1 MWENW
6 PGSTASELGG
16 KQIVVEGGGVK
27 LRFGK
32 MLAALKHLPQAI
44 ALVWGATRG
53 WTAAWGGLLLV
64 QGLLP
69 AAVVYLTKPLVD
81 SLVAAVN
88 SGGADSVSALRSVLW
103 WGGLMAAV
111 MLMSEVLRG
120 ITGLVRQTQSE
131 LLQDYIAGLIHRQS
145 IAADYAFYDL
155 PEFYDHL
162 HRARTDA
169 IYRPEM
175 LLESLGGLAQS
186 FVTLLAIGAVIV
198 SFGWRLPVALL
209 MSALPALIV
218 ALYWTLRQYDWRK
231 RVTEDERR
239 IWYYDWMLTS
249 GETAAEVRLFD
260 LGEHFQSAWAR
271 LRARLR
277 NERLQLAR
285 KQSLAELGAATLA
298 LTVTIGAL
306 VWMVWQAVQGAVTL
320 GVLALFYQALNQG
333 QQLMRSLLNN
343 AGQLYSN
350 SLFLG
355 NLFEFLALKPRVTD
369 PVDPLPAPARLD
381 EGIRFNHVSFSYP
394 TGDLENE
401 RPVLRDFSLDI
412 PAGKIAAIVGL
423 NGAGKSTLFKLLCRL
438 YDVDSG
444 SVIVDGVDLREMKL
458 HDLRRMI
465 TVLFQSPVR
474 YSQTASEN
482 IALGDLASAPKD
494 DEIESAAVAAGADE
508 IIARLPE
515 GYQHQLGKWFAT
527 GTELSAGEWQRIAL
541 ARAFLRQAPII
552 LLDEPTSAMDS
563 WAEAEWMR
571 RFRRLAAGR
580 TAIIITHRF
589 TTAMQ
594 ADIIHVMVEG
604 EIVES
609 GTHRQLAACDG
620 YYAKSWTAQ
629 MREAVSK

>member
-1 MWENW
+1 
-6 PGSTASELGG
+6 
-16 KQIVVEGGGVK
+16 VVESVGVK
-27 LRFGK
+27 LRFDK
-32 MLAALKHLPQAI
+32 MIAALKHLPQAL
-44 ALVWGATRG
+44 ALVWGATRS
-53 WTAAWGGLLLV
+53 WTTAWAALLLV

-69 AAVVYLTKPLVD
+69 AAIVYLTKPLVD
-81 SLVAAVN
+81 SLVAAVR
-88 SGGADSVSALRSVLW
+88 SGGADSANALRPVLW
-103 WGGLMAAV
+103 WGGLMAAL
-111 MLMSEVLRG
+111 MLLSEVLRV
-120 ITGLVRQTQSE
+120 ITGLVRQHQSE
-131 LLQDYIAGLIHRQS
+131 LLQDHIAGLIHRQS

-169 IYRPEM
+169 VYRPEM
-175 LLESLGGLAQS
+175 LLGSLGGLAQS
-186 FVTLLAIGAVIV
+186 LVTLLAIGAVII

-209 MSALPALIV
+209 MSALPALV
-218 ALYWTLRQYDWRK
+218 VVLYWTLRQYDWRK

-239 IWYYDWMLTS
+239 VWYYDWLLTS

-260 LGEHFQSAWAR
+260 LGEHFQSAWGR
-271 LRARLR
+271 LRTRLR

-285 KQSLAELGAATLA
+285 KQSLAELGAAALA
-298 LTVTIGAL
+298 LTVTISAL
-306 VWMVWQAVQGAVTL
+306 AWMVWQAVQGAITL

-333 QQLMRSLLNN
+333 QQLMRSSLDN

-355 NLFEFLALKPRVTD
+355 NLFEFLALKPQVTD
-369 PVDPLPAPARLD
+369 PVDPAPAPPRLN
-381 EGIRFNHVSFSYP
+381 EGIRFDRVSFSYP
-394 TGDLENE
+394 GSE
-401 RPVLRDFSLDI
+401 RHVLRNFSLEI
-412 PAGKIAAIVGL
+412 PAGRIVAIVGL

-444 SVIVDGVDLREMKL
+444 NITVDGVDLREMKL
-458 HDLRRMI
+458 RDLRRMI
-465 TVLFQSPVR
+465 TVLFQSHVR

-482 IALGDLASAPKD
+482 IALGDLASAPKG
-494 DEIESAAVAAGADE
+494 DEIEVAAIAAGADE
-508 IIARLPE
+508 IIAKLPD
-515 GYQHQLGKWFAT
+515 GYQHQLGKWFAN

-571 RFRRLAAGR
+571 RFRHLAAGR
-580 TAIIITHRF
+580 TAVIITHRF

-604 EIVES
+604 EVVES
-609 GTHRQLAACDG
+609 GTHRQLAASDG

-629 MREAVSK
+629 IREAVGQ